1 MWKFSLMG
9 TMSLMMMILLG
20 CGNLR
25 SVEELTMEAHHGA
38 GSIQR
43 MGPAF
48 DEIVPSDYEIEKL
61 HSGFRFTEGPVWVAE
76 NDPYLLFSDIPANA
90 IYRWSSDGKV
100 AEFLKP
106 VSEGE
111 HAQARSGGS
120 NGLTLDSEGRL
131 VLCEHGDRRISRI
144 ETDGT
149 RTSLVDHY
157 EGKKLNSPN
166 DAVYRSDGW
175 LYFTDPPYGLAK
187 QDEDSDKELSFNGIY
202 RLSPDGELELLE
214 KGLARP
220 NGIAFSPDEK
230 ILYVANSDPASKVWM
245 AYEVK
250 EDGTL
255 GEGRL
260 FFDATSETSEGVP
273 DGLKVDQIGNLYCTG
288 PGGVW
293 VFSPEGEH
301 LGTIRL
307 EELPANVAW
316 GDSDGRTLY
325 MTARTGLYRIRLKIQ
340 GIRP

>member
-1 MWKFSLMG
+1 MWKFSPME
-9 TMSLMMMILLG
+9 TMSFMMVILVG
-20 CGNLR
+20 CGNPGP
-25 SVEELTMEAHHGA
+25 VEETMEEHHGA
-38 GSIQR
+38 GSILR
-43 MGPAF
+43 MAPGF
-48 DEIVPSDYEIEKL
+48 DEIVSGDHKIEKL
-61 HSGFRFTEGPVWVAE
+61 HGGFRFTEGPVWVTAKT
-76 NDPYLLFSDIPANA
+76 PFLLFSDIPANA
-90 IYRWSSDGKV
+90 IYQWTSDAKLR
-100 AEFLKP
+100 EFLKP
-106 VSEGE
+106 VCEEQQGE
-111 HAQARSGGS
+111 AQSAGS

-144 ETDGT
+144 EADGT
-149 RTSLVDHY
+149 RTLLVDRY
-157 EGKKLNSPN
+157 QGKRLNSPN

-187 QDEDSDKELSFNGIY
+187 HDQDPAKELSFSGVY

-214 KGLARP
+214 RGLTRP

-230 ILYVANSDPASKVWM
+230 TLYVANSDPARKVWM

-250 EDGTL
+250 EGGTL
-255 GEGRL
+255 GEGSV
-260 FFDATSETSEGVP
+260 FYDSTAETSEGVP

-293 VFSPEGEH
+293 MFNPQGEH
-301 LGTIRL
+301 LGTIRP
-307 EELPANVAW
+307 EESPANVAW

>member
-1 MWKFSLMG
+1 MRRFSLMG
-9 TMSLMMMILLG
+9 RLSVTVILFG
-20 CGNLR
+20 CGNSR
-25 SVEELTMEAHHGA
+25 PVENSAVEADHGA

-43 MGPAF
+43 MDPAF
-48 DEIVPSDYEIEKL
+48 DEIVPSDYKIEKL
-61 HSGFRFTEGPVWVAE
+61 QGGFRFTEGPVWVTE
-76 NDPYLLFSDIPANA
+76 NGPYLLFSDIPDNA
-90 IYRWSSDGKV
+90 IYQWTSDGKV
-100 AEFLKP
+100 AEFVKP
-106 VSEGE
+106 VFEGE
-111 HAQARSGGS
+111 PGEGESAAGS
-120 NGLTLDSEGRL
+120 NGLTLDVEGRL
-131 VLCEHGDRRISRI
+131 VLCEHGARRISRI
-144 ETDGT
+144 ETNGT
-149 RTSLVDHY
+149 RTSLVDRY
-157 EGKKLNSPN
+157 QDKRLNSPN
-166 DAVYRSDGW
+166 DAAYRSDGW

-187 QDEDSDKELSFNGIY
+187 QDEDPVKELSFNGIY

-214 KGLARP
+214 KGLTRP
-220 NGIAFSPDEK
+220 NGLAFSPDEK
-230 ILYVANSDPASKVWM
+230 ILYVANSDPARKVWM

-273 DGLKVDQIGNLYCTG
+273 DGLKVDQVGNLYCTG

-293 VFSPEGEH
+293 VFSPEGKH

-325 MTARTGLYRIRLKIQ
+325 MTARTGLYRIRLKTQ